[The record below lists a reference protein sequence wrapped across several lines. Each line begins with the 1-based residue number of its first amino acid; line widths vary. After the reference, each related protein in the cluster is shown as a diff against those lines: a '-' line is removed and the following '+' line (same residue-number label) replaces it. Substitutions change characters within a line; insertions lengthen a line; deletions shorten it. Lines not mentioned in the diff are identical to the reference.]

1 MFGLGFEMISL
12 AMVLIDY
19 VNLPADF
26 QEIARAYEP
35 EKNEPGPF
43 WVVVHNGNYLGIY
56 LDPKE
61 ALAHLLGV
69 KAALESGKTPR
80 RQRLGDVATL
90 TRKLA
95 QVREKNNRHQQDDDP
110 SP

>member
-1 MFGLGFEMISL
+1 MFGLVFEMISL
-12 AMVLIDY
+12 ALVLIDY

-43 WVVVHNGNYLGIY
+43 WVVMHNGNYLGIY

-69 KAALESGKTPR
+69 KAALECGKIPQ
-80 RQRLGDVATL
+80 RQRLSDVAAPK
-90 TRKLA
+90 RKLA
-95 QVREKNNRHQQDDDP
+95 QRLERNNRHQQDDDP

>member
-1 MFGLGFEMISL
+1 MFPL
-12 AMVLIDY
+12 AMVLIDF

-35 EKNEPGPF
+35 EKTEPGPF

-69 KAALESGKTPR
+69 KATLEAGKAPR
-80 RQRLGDVATL
+80 RQRLSDVATL

-95 QVREKNNRHQQDDDP
+95 QRREKNNRDEMDDP